1 MTETRRNFIKT
12 AGTAMAFAA
21 GATSAPAAEVAT
33 QGRQLF
39 NVADYGAKADG
50 KSFDTDAINKAIT
63 AASAAG
69 GGTVVFP
76 AGTYLCCSIHLRSHV
91 SLLLGD
97 GCTIVAAD
105 RNDFDLAE
113 PNKPWDQYQDYGH
126 SHWHNSLIWGENL
139 SDLSICGPGKIW
151 GKSLSRGE
159 NWGPVA
165 ETPGVANKAISL
177 KNCHNVLL
185 RDFSI
190 LHGGHFAILATG
202 VDNLTIDNLTIDT
215 QRDGIDIDCCK
226 NVRVSNCSVNSPWD
240 DAICLK
246 SSYALGYTRST
257 ENVAIHNCYVTGI
270 YEEGSLLD
278 GTYKRFADSVQ
289 VDRNGRIKLGT
300 ESNGGFKNIA
310 ICNCVFEGC
319 YGLAIISVDGA
330 VIEDV
335 TVSNLA
341 MRNIIGAPIFVR
353 LGSRM
358 RGPEG
363 TPIGAIRRVN
373 ISDIVCSET
382 SSEACSLIVG
392 VPGHAVEDIRLSNI
406 TVLHPGGGSAQD
418 AAIHLQEKGQEYPEP
433 TMFGKT
439 PAHGFFIRHASGV
452 ELSAIKIKVEK
463 PDARPA
469 VLLEDVHDAG
479 FDRIRL
485 PRDGSWPWFVLK
497 DVTEF
502 SVARS
507 KPVPDTEIDHTA
519 NREL

>member
-1 MTETRRNFIKT
+1 M
-12 AGTAMAFAA
+12 
-21 GATSAPAAEVAT
+21 
-33 QGRQLF
+33 
-39 NVADYGAKADG
+39 
-50 KSFDTDAINKAIT
+50 
-63 AASAAG
+63 
-69 GGTVVFP
+69 
-76 AGTYLCCSIHLRSHV
+76 
-91 SLLLGD
+91 
-97 GCTIVAAD
+97 
-105 RNDFDLAE
+105 
-113 PNKPWDQYQDYGH
+113 
-126 SHWHNSLIWGENL
+126 
-139 SDLSICGPGKIW
+139 
-151 GKSLSRGE
+151 
-159 NWGPVA
+159 
-165 ETPGVANKAISL
+165 
-177 KNCHNVLL
+177 
-185 RDFSI
+185 
-190 LHGGHFAILATG
+190 
-202 VDNLTIDNLTIDT
+202 
-215 QRDGIDIDCCK
+215 
-226 NVRVSNCSVNSPWD
+226 
-240 DAICLK
+240 
-246 SSYALGYTRST
+246 
-257 ENVAIHNCYVTGI
+257 
-270 YEEGSLLD
+270 
-278 GTYKRFADSVQ
+278 Q

-310 ICNCVFEGC
+310 ISNCVFEGC

-373 ISDIVCSET
+373 ISDIVSSET
-382 SSEACSLIVG
+382 SSQACSLIVG

-418 AAIHLQEKGQEYPEP
+418 AALHLQEKGTDYPEP

-439 PAHGFFIRHASGV
+439 PAHGFFIRHASGI

-469 VLLEDVHDAG
+469 VLLEDVHDAS

-485 PRDGSWPWFVLK
+485 PRESSPPWFVLK
-497 DVTEF
+497 DVSEF

-507 KPVPDTEIDHTA
+507 KPVPDTEIDHAA